1 MKITVCKDEH
11 AFDVAAAWRII
22 GQMLTKPDAV
32 IGLSTGQT
40 TKNMHAIVSD
50 IYSRYPF
57 DTSRITL
64 LNVDELTNLP
74 RSYAGCCYTMIRE
87 QIADPLGIP
96 EERFIMPQTIS
107 DDYEAECR
115 NFQALEDR
123 GGIDL
128 QMLGLATTATSAS
141 TSPGPPSAA
150 KPWVSPM
157 DPIFEARVRKETGV
171 GPDHE
176 LGGLTLGV
184 RTIMHAKHI
193 ILIAKGAH
201 KAEMVEKDAPGPR
214 HRGHPTSVPAAASQP
229 RIPAGC
235 RGCQICNGSCISR
248 LKPAGYCFG
257 AVPPAIFI
265 SPIKSSYLPQGAM
278 PSMGK
283 NLTSFLFPGFC
294 F

>member
-32 IGLSTGQT
+32 FVLSTAQT
-40 TKNMHAIVSD
+40 TKNMHAIV
-50 IYSRYPF
+50 
-57 DTSRITL
+57 TL
-64 LNVDELTNLP
+64 FNVDELTNLP

-115 NFQALEDR
+115 NFQKALEDR

-128 QMLGLATTATSAS
+128 QMLGLGYNGHIGINQ
-141 TSPGPPSAA
+141 PGTPFGSET
-150 KPWVSPM
+150 WVSPM

-201 KAEMVEKDAPGPR
+201 KAEMVEKMLRGPV
-214 HRGHPTSVPAAASQP
+214 TED
-229 RIPAGC
+229 IPASVLQLHPNC
-235 RGCQICNGSCISR
+235 E
-248 LKPAGYCFG
+248 
-257 AVPPAIFI
+257 
-265 SPIKSSYLPQGAM
+265 
-278 PSMGK
+278 
-283 NLTSFLFPGFC
+283 FLLDAEAAKYVMDLV
-294 F
+294 